1 MPENRIIGRDYE
13 QHICEEE
20 EARLRAVLG
29 NRCVVGKT
37 YTVKYFFM
45 EKFDFFFTGNFE
57 TPMTVQLSLL
67 SVTWDRFPSH
77 GLD

>member
-20 EARLRAVLG
+20 EARLRAVFG
-29 NRCVVGKT
+29 NRCVGKT
-37 YTVKYFFM
+37 YPLKFFFK
-45 EKFDFFFTGNFE
+45 EKFDFFFTGSFE

-67 SVTWDRFPSH
+67 SVIWDRFPSH